1 MSTKITTKKVSTRR
15 TKKAAPP
22 KASSA
27 NTQNLWT
34 AYLGAVSLV
43 RKQGASVVE
52 NLVDETKSLQ
62 DRSLQLAG
70 NLTGDV
76 RKQVED
82 VVSRVKEAA
91 NDNVTY
97 LEERVGSGVSR
108 VLDRMGVPSKE
119 DIVELSKRVAEL
131 SRQVKALQNGR
142 KSTLLGQA
150 KAA

>member
-1 MSTKITTKKVSTRR
+1 VSTKITTKKVSTRR
-15 TKKAAPP
+15 TKKAPQ
-22 KASSA
+22 KAVVKS
-27 NTQNLWT
+27 NQNLWT
-34 AYLGAVSLV
+34 AYKGAVSLV
-43 RKQGASVVE
+43 RKQSLSVVE

-62 DRSLQLAG
+62 DRSLQVAG

-82 VVSRVKEAA
+82 VVVRVRKAA
-91 NDNVTY
+91 NDNLNFV
-97 LEERVGSGVSR
+97 EERVGNGVSR